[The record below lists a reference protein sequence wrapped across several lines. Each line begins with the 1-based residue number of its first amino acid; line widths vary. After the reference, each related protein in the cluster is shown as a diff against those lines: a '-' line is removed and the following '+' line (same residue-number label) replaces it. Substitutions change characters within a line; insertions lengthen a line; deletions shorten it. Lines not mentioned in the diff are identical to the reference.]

1 MSKLLYKED
10 YTNLVLELIKHGSP
24 ESCLNFYEKE
34 YLSINVDLWESL
46 RNEIDR
52 HLPMSYDKL
61 PENYDSE
68 LKDHS
73 IYLNNR
79 PDVIKLKRIKRLVI
93 IRGQEILIE
102 KDNEKLKT
110 LSKKDQV
117 NKLKS
122 LPSAEDLF
130 SEGFL
135 LRVLNKYTDYWE
147 KKNDKY
153 YWSKSNVELSAF
165 VEKSKDKFKPD
176 FQYLKSKNQD
186 LARIFYMFFN
196 KDYPPKIAKEFKPSE
211 ISLNNHL
218 GDFNKIINMV

>member
-1 MSKLLYKED
+1 
-10 YTNLVLELIKHGSP
+10 
-24 ESCLNFYEKE
+24 
-34 YLSINVDLWESL
+34 
-46 RNEIDR
+46 
-52 HLPMSYDKL
+52 MSYDKL

-147 KKNDKY
+147 K
-153 YWSKSNVELSAF
+153 S
-165 VEKSKDKFKPD
+165 
-176 FQYLKSKNQD
+176 Q
-186 LARIFYMFFN
+186 
-196 KDYPPKIAKEFKPSE
+196 
-211 ISLNNHL
+211 
-218 GDFNKIINMV
+218 